1 MISPQGAADNPQCTT
16 CGTSMNKV
24 FSTRIPDLSSGA
36 IALLADL
43 HILAKRY
50 PHGVVQ
56 ERGFTMRQSPQARS
70 GHAAHG
76 MLAMGAKHEP
86 ARSRQNLRRIQIKK
100 WFSNA
105 REVLATL
112 HREDSGQDL
121 IEYALVAALI
131 ALAATA
137 GVSTV
142 ATALNDAFSSI
153 GAKLKSYA

>member
-1 MISPQGAADNPQCTT
+1 
-16 CGTSMNKV
+16 
-24 FSTRIPDLSSGA
+24 
-36 IALLADL
+36 
-43 HILAKRY
+43 
-50 PHGVVQ
+50 
-56 ERGFTMRQSPQARS
+56 
-70 GHAAHG
+70 
-76 MLAMGAKHEP
+76 
-86 ARSRQNLRRIQIKK
+86 
-100 WFSNA
+100 
-105 REVLATL
+105 L